1 MMRSAVR
8 CAIAF
13 CVLWITACATPAGE
27 DTFDSFLRRI
37 AVQCKPL
44 IIGADDMG
52 QAIQF
57 NGLGAMPEH
66 YNTFIAKTQALY
78 GGGISQQVYRDSLIA
93 FVGAGSYNTRSV
105 DCIVA
110 HLPPST
116 QSSASPA
123 K

>member
-1 MMRSAVR
+1 MAL
-8 CAIAF
+8 
-13 CVLWITACATPAGE
+13 CVLGIAACATPAGG
-27 DTFDSFLRRI
+27 DTFDAFLQRI

-52 QAIQF
+52 QAILF
-57 NGLGAMPEH
+57 NGVGATPDH

-93 FVGAGSYNTRSV
+93 FVGAGSYNARSV

-110 HLPPST
+110 HLP
-116 QSSASPA
+116 SSAQGGSSPP

>member
-1 MMRSAVR
+1 MLL
-8 CAIAF
+8 
-13 CVLWITACATPAGE
+13 CVLGIAACATPTGE
-27 DTFDSFLRRI
+27 ETFDSFLRRI

-44 IIGADDMG
+44 VIGADDMG
-52 QAIQF
+52 QAILF
-57 NGLGAMPEH
+57 NGVGATPDH

-78 GGGISQQVYRDSLIA
+78 GGGVSQQVYRDSLIA

-110 HLPPST
+110 HLPPSLPGS
-116 QSSASPA
+116 QPPA

>member
-1 MMRSAVR
+1 MTRHALR
-8 CAIAF
+8 CGMVFCALCIA
-13 CVLWITACATPAGE
+13 ACATPAGE
-27 DTFDSFLRRI
+27 DTFDAFLRRI

-52 QAIQF
+52 QAILF
-57 NGLGAMPEH
+57 NGVGAMPEH

-78 GGGISQQVYRDSLIA
+78 GGGISQQVYRDSLVA

-110 HLPPST
+110 HLPPREQT
-116 QSSASPA
+116 SASPA